1 MQCLYTRYPVA
12 TGGLYPPPGLWPFH
26 ILHFPFSPLIGCMR
40 ESWHFFFPLL
50 LCTTC
55 DVLETLKQREFGWT
69 CFIDGCDLKQRRSL
83 LCLQW
88 KDGGFWAFFPPDLL
102 GSLESFIV
110 SDCWLDLSLE
120 DCMYLFSYIWLLY
133 DVQLTFLLANYWLW
147 KALQKCSIC
156 FFYFTLTLILHV
168 HLECC
173 ANDFIIQ
180 KSLCF
185 FLLAAD
191 SSIVGESRFHS

>member
-1 MQCLYTRYPVA
+1 
-12 TGGLYPPPGLWPFH
+12 
-26 ILHFPFSPLIGCMR
+26 
-40 ESWHFFFPLL
+40 
-50 LCTTC
+50 
-55 DVLETLKQREFGWT
+55 
-69 CFIDGCDLKQRRSL
+69 
-83 LCLQW
+83 
-88 KDGGFWAFFPPDLL
+88 
-102 GSLESFIV
+102 
-110 SDCWLDLSLE
+110 
-120 DCMYLFSYIWLLY
+120 MYLFSYIWLLY

-173 ANDFIIQ
+173 ANDFIIE